1 VWGFGIVIRA
11 CHRTKTKHEKADFWG
26 FCGFCGIKVYMYPV
40 FYYYCEIMS
49 GLEME
54 KIKEKIKE
62 ILDAAFRDERSYGYG
77 IKLLF
82 YGEPHTT
89 WIPTDYPPKMERV
102 RYYPHVVCTSIIPIG
117 GRLRV
122 EVSEG
127 ASPSVHFFETWKQ
140 AFDYVAEE
148 VARLCNY
155 SISKVEV
162 IHVTS
167 EVIWR
172 RD

>member
-1 VWGFGIVIRA
+1 MRA
-11 CHRTKTKHEKADFWG
+11 GEVREEK
-26 FCGFCGIKVYMYPV
+26 
-40 FYYYCEIMS
+40 
-49 GLEME
+49 E

-62 ILDAAFRDERSYGYG
+62 ILNTLLRDPIRCNYDLR
-77 IKLLF
+77 LLF

-127 ASPSVHFFETWKQ
+127 ASPSVSFFETWKQ

-155 SISKVEV
+155 SISKVEA
-162 IHVTS
+162 IYSTS